1 MLESKGILPPM
12 IHGLFRISCSRNP
25 KNIRNPPYSGYFL
38 MFYGFQN
45 HAFSC
50 KHEKHNLLILVS
62 NILLN
67 TKSIVRDDSRNVKWE
82 GGAKYKNNSKRTCL
96 LTQTSPFMEVRCSVL
111 RAPATAAS
119 IRNPGCRPTYP
130 YWLARPMSMTRRMQ
144 ACTPH
149 GRCTGLS

>member
-1 MLESKGILPPM
+1 MMLGSKGILPPM

-25 KNIRNPPYSGYFL
+25 KNIRNPPYSGCFL
-38 MFYGFQN
+38 MFYGSQS

-50 KHEKHNLLILVS
+50 KHEKHNLLTLVS

-96 LTQTSPFMEVRCSVL
+96 LLERESDCHTTILVPENLCNIAVL
-111 RAPATAAS
+111 EGVTD
-119 IRNPGCRPTYP
+119 RNSLKLRGVV
-130 YWLARPMSMTRRMQ
+130 Q
-144 ACTPH
+144 AQ
-149 GRCTGLS
+149 